1 LEKTIM
7 ATAKA
12 KPTDTT
18 GRQREKQQ
26 AEFAEQQQEAAANM
40 AMATAQKTVALETEI
55 IDATKPTQVAT
66 VVVDEATVVA
76 KGDDT
81 VTIRVI
87 ETIENMTFG
96 AGNMFSFVAGQKYQ
110 VQRDLARHL
119 EEKGYLA
126 GVI

>member
-1 LEKTIM
+1 M

-26 AEFAEQQQEAAANM
+26 AEFAEQQQEAAATM
-40 AMATAQKTVALETEI
+40 AMATAQKVVALETEI

-81 VTIRVI
+81 VTIRVV
-87 ETIENMTFG
+87 EDIENMTFG
-96 AGNMFSFVAGQKYQ
+96 AGNMFSFRAGQKYQ

>member
-1 LEKTIM
+1 M

-40 AMATAQKTVALETEI
+40 AMATAQKVVALETEI

-81 VTIRVI
+81 VTIRVV
-87 ETIENMTFG
+87 EDIENMTFG
-96 AGNMFSFVAGQKYQ
+96 AGNMFSFRAGQKYQ

>member
-1 LEKTIM
+1 M
-7 ATAKA
+7 ATSKA
-12 KPTDTT
+12 KPTDAT
-18 GRQREKQQ
+18 GRQRE
-26 AEFAEQQQEAAANM
+26 AAAAAAAEQQQQAAETM
-40 AMATAQKTVALETEI
+40 AMATAEKQNAINNDI

-66 VVVDEATVVA
+66 VVVDEPTIVA
-76 KGDDT
+76 KGDET
-81 VTIRVI
+81 VTIRVV

-96 AGNMFSFVAGQKYQ
+96 AGNMYSFTAGQKYQ

>member
-1 LEKTIM
+1 M

-12 KPTDTT
+12 KPTDAT
-18 GRQREKQQ
+18 GRQREKLMKENEEAIQIA
-26 AEFAEQQQEAAANM
+26 AETT
-40 AMATAQKTVALETEI
+40 AMATAQKQNAINNDI

-76 KGDDT
+76 RGDDT
-81 VTIRVI
+81 VTIRVV
-87 ETIENMTFG
+87 EDIENMTFG
-96 AGNMFSFVAGQKYQ
+96 AGNMFTFRAGQKYQ

>member
-1 LEKTIM
+1 M

-12 KPTDTT
+12 KPTDAT
-18 GRQREKQQ
+18 GRQREKLMKENEEAIQIA
-26 AEFAEQQQEAAANM
+26 AETT
-40 AMATAQKTVALETEI
+40 AMATAQKQNAINNDI

-81 VTIRVI
+81 VTIRVV

-96 AGNMFSFVAGQKYQ
+96 AGNMFTFVAGQKYQ

>member
-1 LEKTIM
+1 M

-12 KPTDTT
+12 KPTDAT
-18 GRQREKQQ
+18 GRQREAAAAAVADQQQQ
-26 AEFAEQQQEAAANM
+26 AAETM
-40 AMATAQKTVALETEI
+40 AMATAQKQDSFNNDI
-55 IDATKPTQVAT
+55 IDATKPTQTAT
-66 VVVDEATVVA
+66 VIVDEATVVA

-81 VTIRVI
+81 VTIRVV
-87 ETIENMTFG
+87 EDIENMTFG
-96 AGNMFSFVAGQKYQ
+96 AGNMFSFRAGQKYQ